1 VNNIGL
7 PEPYIHMYIR
17 FMYGVF
23 SREITIHTVIN
34 GEHTQFWPTLQTTNP
49 PPFYVVNILKM
60 A

>member
-1 VNNIGL
+1 
-7 PEPYIHMYIR
+7 MYIR